1 MTARVPFLDLKAAYG
16 ELQEALETAAL
27 TSLRSG
33 WYIGGDDVTAFE
45 TAFAA
50 YTGAGHCV
58 GVANGLDAIT
68 LALKALGIGAG
79 DDVLVPSNTYIATWL
94 AVAQVGAR
102 PVPVEPDPATHNIT
116 AAGMA
121 DVITPSTRAVIAVH
135 LYGCPA
141 PIDEIATLARS
152 KGFSVI
158 EDAAQAHG
166 ARWKGQQIGGHG
178 DVITWSFYPG
188 KNLGAMG
195 DGGAVTTHDAQLAE
209 TLRMLGNY
217 GSKQRYVH
225 DLQGT
230 NSRLDPVQAAMLRVK
245 LAHLDAWN
253 DRRRAHAARYT
264 AAFRDSALTLPA
276 PPEDADPVWHLYVV
290 RTPRRDAL
298 QAHLADRG
306 IETLIHYPCP
316 PHKQGA
322 FRDLGLRLPVAETL
336 ADEVLSLPIG
346 PHLSADQ
353 QARVIDA
360 VRDFAA

>member
-27 TSLRSG
+27 TSLQSG

-45 TAFAA
+45 TAFAT

-68 LALKALGIGAG
+68 LALKALGIGPG

-94 AVAQVGAR
+94 AVVQVGAR
-102 PVPVEPDPATHNIT
+102 PVPVEPDPATHTIT
-116 AAGMA
+116 AEGMA

-141 PIDEIATLARS
+141 PIDEIVTRARS
-152 KGFSVI
+152 KGLSVI

-166 ARWKGQQIGGHG
+166 ARWKDQRIGGHG

-230 NSRLDPVQAAMLRVK
+230 NSRLDPVQAAMLTVK
-245 LAHLDAWN
+245 LGHLDAWN
-253 DRRRAHAARYT
+253 DRRRAHAARYN

-298 QAHLADRG
+298 QAHLAARG

-322 FRDLGLRLPVAETL
+322 FRDMGLHLPVAETL

-353 QARVIDA
+353 QARVIEA
-360 VRDFAA
+360 VLDFAA